1 MAEAEEEEEE
11 EYSQLSWHD
20 RLNTQA
26 IGSFVVPR
34 FVLFYS
40 QCMPPRFTAAIAE
53 GSCGRDC
60 G

>member
-1 MAEAEEEEEE
+1 MAEAE